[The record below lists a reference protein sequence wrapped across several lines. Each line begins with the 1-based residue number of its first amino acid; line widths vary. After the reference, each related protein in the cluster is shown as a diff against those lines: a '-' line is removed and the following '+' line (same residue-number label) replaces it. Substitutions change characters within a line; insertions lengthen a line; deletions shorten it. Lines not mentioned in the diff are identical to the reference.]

1 MRLRY
6 RVCIVLLLS
15 AFVTGCA
22 KHYANDAVQEPYG
35 FFSGVWHGLFF
46 VLTLMANL
54 ISWIFS
60 LVGISFLDSIEIVGR
75 PNTGFWYYVGFTI
88 GVLTAGGSASK

>member
-1 MRLRY
+1 MRLGY
-6 RVCIVLLLS
+6 RACIALLLA

-46 VLTLMANL
+46 VLALMANL
-54 ISWIFS
+54 ISWTFS
-60 LVGISFLDSIEIVGR
+60 LVGISFFGLDSNCWQAQYR
-75 PNTGFWYYVGFTI
+75 LL
-88 GVLTAGGSASK
+88 VLRRIYDWSIDSWRERK

>member
-1 MRLRY
+1 MRLGY
-6 RVCIVLLLS
+6 RACIVLLLS
-15 AFVTGCA
+15 VFVTGCA
-22 KHYANDAVQEPYG
+22 KHYADDAVQEPYG
-35 FFSGVWHGLFF
+35 FFSGVLHGLFF
-46 VLTLMANL
+46 VLALMANL

-75 PNTGFWYYVGFTI
+75 PNTGIWYYVGFTI